1 MFSHAQT
8 VNIGATEKVFPKVM
22 YHFSLDSCLDFEK
35 SYVALEIRQIWLKSA
50 STQLLALTLLP

>member
-8 VNIGATEKVFPKVM
+8 VNIGATEKVFQKVM

-35 SYVALEIRQIWLKSA
+35 SYVALEIRQI
-50 STQLLALTLLP
+50 